1 MRIYLFQTTGIKTK
15 SGHSIEQVL
24 QTFGAH
30 KVERDED
37 GSLDFDR
44 IEAVIINGNDD
55 ITAASY
61 VIAVAIAKQKPVLF
75 LLEKGSSI
83 PDSIK
88 DFRADKKMSMLF
100 HLAFATPEKLTKT
113 IGDFIQK
120 AEGGVKEYPSIKF
133 TLRITPSMERYLQW
147 KSKRSGISKADFLRN
162 ELAQISQKD
171 PDFKS

>member
-1 MRIYLFQTTGIKTK
+1 MRVYLFQTKGIKTK

-24 QTFGAH
+24 ETFGAH

-44 IEAVIINGNDD
+44 IEAVIINGNEN
-55 ITAASY
+55 IVEASY
-61 VIAVAIAKQKPVLF
+61 VIAVAIAKQKSVLF
-75 LLEKGSSI
+75 LLEKGSLV
-83 PDSIK
+83 PESIK
-88 DFRADKKMSMLF
+88 DFRADKKMRNLF
-100 HLAFATPEKLTKT
+100 HLAFVTPEKLYKQVQ
-113 IGDFIQK
+113 DFIEK
-120 AEGGVKEYPSIKF
+120 AEGETKEYPSIKF

-162 ELAQISQKD
+162 ELASISQKD